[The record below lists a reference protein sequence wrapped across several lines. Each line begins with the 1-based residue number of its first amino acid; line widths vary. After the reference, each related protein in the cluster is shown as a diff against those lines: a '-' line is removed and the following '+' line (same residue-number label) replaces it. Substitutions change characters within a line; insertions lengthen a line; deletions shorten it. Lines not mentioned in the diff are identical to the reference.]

1 MKLCNYRA
9 SEEIADVVAILRT
22 IRVKAIS
29 TEAEIH
35 EAIGA
40 ALKGGGIR
48 FKHEYRILTHK
59 QFDFWIAGIVIE
71 VKKEKPSKLVLLNQ
85 LDRYTKV
92 PAVRAI
98 ILALQASI
106 NIPRELNGKPIVC
119 ISLNQ
124 NWGVAV

>member
-71 VKKEKPSKLVLLNQ
+71 VKKEKPGKVVLLNQ
-85 LDRYTKV
+85 LNRYTKV
-92 PAVRAI
+92 PAVKGI
-98 ILALQASI
+98 IVVMQESMHL
-106 NIPRELNGKPIVC
+106 PKDLNGKQIVC
-119 ISLNQ
+119 LSLNA
-124 NWGVAV
+124 NWGLAF